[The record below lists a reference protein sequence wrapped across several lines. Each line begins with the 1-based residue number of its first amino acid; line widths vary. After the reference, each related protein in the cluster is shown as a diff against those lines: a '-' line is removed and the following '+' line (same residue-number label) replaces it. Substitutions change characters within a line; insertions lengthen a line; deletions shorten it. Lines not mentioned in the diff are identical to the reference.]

1 MTNANNHDTVTN
13 APTNKLRD
21 DQLGQDD
28 RELTNEE
35 LNSVSG
41 GFLVYQFKLVG
52 VKTIG
57 Q

>member
-21 DQLGQDD
+21 DQLDQDD

-41 GFLVYQFKLVG
+41 GLVFQFKLVG
-52 VKTIG
+52 VKTISW
-57 Q
+57 